1 MTSMAGASI
10 PKSTPFKLTRPKCKL
25 TKSPVIKMVKNDSAI
40 NTALFCLAS
49 YFVKMHATAMVSESP
64 RLVDEQLLS
73 SIYETLISKIPRK
86 SRILTMIS
94 ALVIFSPEKTEA
106 RGKASI
112 GAKKLKDVA

>member
-1 MTSMAGASI
+1 
-10 PKSTPFKLTRPKCKL
+10 
-25 TKSPVIKMVKNDSAI
+25 
-40 NTALFCLAS
+40 
-49 YFVKMHATAMVSESP
+49 MHATAMANESP

-94 ALVIFSPEKTEA
+94 ALVIASPGKTEA